1 MESKETSPLARYE
14 QLSTAIEECL
24 DEIERQ
30 AQMIIDDRW
39 RQVLHYEKQNPG
51 WENRSRLGLR
61 CYRKGRSIQLEWSGI
76 TWKKQQGGKPLRLR
90 VHIRKGAG
98 HSYPMMKLQP
108 FMAAWEESLVHET
121 EEKLAPF
128 RVEVYHLNRALI
140 SLRYAQKVVKDME
153 SISG

>member
-1 MESKETSPLARYE
+1 MESNESSIKIRYA
-14 QLSTAIEECL
+14 QLDTIIEELL
-24 DEIERQ
+24 DEIEQQ
-30 AQMIIDDRW
+30 AQKIIDDRW

-76 TWKKQQGGKPLRLR
+76 TWKKQQGGKSLRLR
-90 VHIRKGAG
+90 VHIRKGTG
-98 HSYPMMKLQP
+98 HSYLMTKLQP

-140 SLRYAQKVVKDME
+140 SLRYAQKVVKNME
-153 SISG
+153 SING